1 MTFDLTPHI
10 EAIAA
15 RAKDRPSEFSYDGFR
30 WSFLDRAETQDL
42 FTPEEKQKLA
52 EALLY
57 ARRSELGG
65 RIFQTL
71 LEDPEAFATTITNTV
86 GVAHGGTGR
95 STVAQSIGS
104 LLANQGM
111 LGNQGNQAQS
121 VYQQIPSDYMKNF
134 LK

>member
-10 EAIAA
+10 EAIVA

-71 LEDPEAFATTITNTV
+71 LEDPEAFATTTTR
-86 GVAHGGTGR
+86 R
-95 STVAQSIGS
+95 STAIQNTAQNMG
-104 LLANQGM
+104 LLI
-111 LGNQGNQAQS
+111 NQGNQAQS